1 MIMNCMYRGTSILEP
16 LFRDVFIITNDNLYP
31 GNSKIY
37 EKKNSIQRTSV
48 QRSSHYN
55 GRYSS
60 PQKLVKYIRK
70 NDLNITKPFYRKR
83 ILPSLRYLIK
93 TLLSVLQPTSQ
104 LNTEIRSISR
114 VHEITYRPKAIFLLD
129 AVACHPF
136 SMERLHR
143 PLPQGRVEGA
153 II

>member
-16 LFRDVFIITNDNLYP
+16 LFKDVFIITNDNLYP

-60 PQKLVKYIRK
+60 PQKLVKDIRK
-70 NDLNITKPFYRKR
+70 KNLDLTKPCCRKR

-93 TLLSVLQPTSQ
+93 TLLSVLQPTSEYR
-104 LNTEIRSISR
+104 NTK
-114 VHEITYRPKAIFLLD
+114 Y
-129 AVACHPF
+129 
-136 SMERLHR
+136 
-143 PLPQGRVEGA
+143 
-153 II
+153 

>member
-16 LFRDVFIITNDNLYP
+16 LFKDVFIITNDNLYP
-31 GNSKIY
+31 RNSKIY

-70 NDLNITKPFYRKR
+70 NDLNITKPFYRER
-83 ILPSLRYLIK
+83 ILPSLRYLMK
-93 TLLSVLQPTSQ
+93 TLLSVLQPTSEYR
-104 LNTEIRSISR
+104 NTKYQQSTRDNLPSQSHLFAR
-114 VHEITYRPKAIFLLD
+114 CRCMSSFFDGTSSSPITAR
-129 AVACHPF
+129 AC
-136 SMERLHR
+136 
-143 PLPQGRVEGA
+143 
-153 II
+153 

>member
-16 LFRDVFIITNDNLYP
+16 LFKDVFIITNDNLYP
-31 GNSKIY
+31 RNSKIY

-48 QRSSHYN
+48 QRSSHDN

-70 NDLNITKPFYRKR
+70 NDLNITKPFYTKR

-93 TLLSVLQPTSQ
+93 TLLSVLQPTSEYR
-104 LNTEIRSISR
+104 NTK
-114 VHEITYRPKAIFLLD
+114 Y
-129 AVACHPF
+129 
-136 SMERLHR
+136 
-143 PLPQGRVEGA
+143 
-153 II
+153 